1 MRMENDR
8 NERIRPVCK
17 FGPGGDYVSF
27 WPAGSFE
34 LPQLSP
40 NSLTKVLM
48 GLSKIMENLVR
59 RESGK
64 ISTVCAATAGPE
76 KRIVYG
82 KGDSED
88 VVEKHTSEGSADAAS
103 GAVAE
108 NDCPGTGERLLFA
121 DDRGISGSAWHKPK
135 HHIRAHRRASR
146 KRAAVGTGGQGTLF
160 EADFEGAKS
169 A

>member
-17 FGPGGDYVSF
+17 FGPGGDFISF
-27 WPAGSFE
+27 WPPGSFE
-34 LPQLSP
+34 LPQLSS
-40 NSLTKVLM
+40 NSLTKVLS
-48 GLSKIMENLVR
+48 LSKIMQHLVAT
-59 RESGK
+59 ESGK
-64 ISTVCAATAGPE
+64 ISAVPAVTADAV

-88 VVEKHTSEGSADAAS
+88 VVEEHTSVPSADAAPDT
-103 GAVAE
+103 VAA
-108 NDCPGTGERLLFA
+108 NNRSGTGESLLFP
-121 DDRGISGSAWHKPK
+121 DDWRIGGRAGHKPK

-146 KRAAVGTGGQGTLF
+146 KRAVVGAAGQGTLF
-160 EADFEGAKS
+160 EADFKGAKS